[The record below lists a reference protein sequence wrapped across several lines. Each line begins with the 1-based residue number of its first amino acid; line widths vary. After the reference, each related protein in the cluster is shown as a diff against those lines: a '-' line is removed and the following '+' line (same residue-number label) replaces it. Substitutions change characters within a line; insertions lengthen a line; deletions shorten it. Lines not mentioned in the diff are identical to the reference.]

1 MTTTYQELI
10 DDITCVLVDISY
22 RTESLVGYCEYLDGD
37 DAPSL
42 MLAHL
47 LTEIRDKLEK
57 LLSKIDTDTSHIE
70 HENYRKTSLAQESA
84 TSVT

>member
-1 MTTTYQELI
+1 MFTNFLQAKRFFMTTTYQELI

-22 RTESLVGYCEYLDGD
+22 RTESLVGYCGY
-37 DAPSL
+37 
-42 MLAHL
+42 

-70 HENYRKTSLAQESA
+70 HENYLKTSLAQESA

>member
-10 DDITCVLVDISY
+10 DDITCVLVDLSY

-57 LLSKIDTDTSHIE
+57 LLSKIDTDATHIE
-70 HENYRKTSLAQESA
+70 CENYRKTSLAQESA